1 MVGML
6 QNIPGLMDKGSPVS
20 VLFTGEDGEHSSLL
34 YCEIIQKARFGESF
48 IIKTQGCKV
57 GAYVFGETETGPEEY
72 YFSTKRYKDR
82 TAAKKAAAGVKRL
95 EKKGSSIKIT
105 PYSGEDFDI
114 LVLFLK
120 PERAMRIIQA
130 YAYQSGIPVK
140 FMTGGIASICSDCT
154 AYPLS
159 GKLGIS
165 LGCKGS
171 RKHSRYGD
179 DEVVVGIPFELANDI
194 EEALGKIPRTEE

>member
-1 MVGML
+1 
-6 QNIPGLMDKGSPVS
+6 MDKGSPVS
-20 VLFTGEDGEHSSLL
+20 VLFTGEDGERSSLL

-57 GAYVFGETETGPEEY
+57 GAYVLGETETGPEEY
-72 YFSTKRYKDR
+72 YSRTKRYKDR
-82 TAAKKAAAGVKRL
+82 DAAKNAALGLRRL
-95 EKKGSSIKIT
+95 GKKGCSIKIT
-105 PYSGEDFDI
+105 PYSGEYFDI
-114 LVLFLK
+114 LILFLK

-130 YAYQSGIPVK
+130 YSYHGGEPVK

-179 DEVVVGIPFELANDI
+179 DEVVVGIPFKLAQEIDI
-194 EEALGKIPRTEE
+194 ALGKIPETIAYSTSACIR